1 MKSRFAKVCGC
12 GWVGG
17 CVCVSG
23 CVDGLFS
30 APEQKGAVMNY
41 SLDAKA
47 EPIQACLRHL

>member
-1 MKSRFAKVCGC
+1 MRV
-12 GWVGG
+12 
-17 CVCVSG
+17 

-47 EPIQACLRHL
+47 IKTRRREPI